1 MNVEIICPVC
11 KERNEPNAIICL
23 HCGAV
28 LEDHSADSGTR
39 TKRTDLPAEV
49 LESIQDWSVDEST
62 VPENGIAV
70 YIEGE
75 VNPIHTDT
83 SGEFVFGRKSGKTAK
98 LTDNLLDLSP
108 MGGYGKGV
116 SRRHAVIRQTEQG
129 YEIFDLGSSN
139 GTWINE
145 RRLAPQ
151 KHYPL
156 DNSTYFRLGK
166 MRLFVLY
173 RPAK

>member
-1 MNVEIICPVC
+1 MNFVESICPVC
-11 KERNEPNAIICL
+11 KESNEPEAVVCR
-23 HCGAV
+23 HCG
-28 LEDHSADSGTR
+28 ESMDSGTR
-39 TKRTDLPAEV
+39 TKKTDLPVEIV
-49 LESIQDWSVDEST
+49 EGIKDWSVDGSA

-70 YIEGE
+70 YIDGEFSPVHIDSSGE
-75 VNPIHTDT
+75 VVI
-83 SGEFVFGRKSGKTAK
+83 GRKSGKTAK
-98 LTDNLLDLSP
+98 LTDNLLDLSDK
-108 MGGYGKGV
+108 GGYGQGV
-116 SRRHAVIRQTEQG
+116 SRRHAVIRQMEEG

-139 GTWINE
+139 GTWLNE

-156 DNSTYFRLGK
+156 DSGSHLRLGK